1 MQNYVIDLN
10 PVHQVFR
17 ITLPNIVTDQMAVD
31 AHRTLGGLAA
41 QGGPYASIADFSRVL
56 KLKLSADT
64 VRHLAHQAPPVPLSA
79 RPRVAVV
86 NSIILYSLVDMFCSI
101 RISMGLQCHIV
112 WSVDEAY
119 AMLGVSSE
127 GFSDRLYPETPVG
140 VAPHAEHAL

>member
-1 MQNYVIDLN
+1 VENYIIDLD

-17 ITLPNIVTDQMAVD
+17 ITLPYIVTDQMAVD
-31 AHRTLGGLAA
+31 AYRSFRRLAA
-41 QGGPYASIADFSRVL
+41 QGGPYASITDFSEVL
-56 KLKLSADT
+56 KLNLSADI
-64 VRHLAHQAPPVPLSA
+64 VRHLAHQAPPVSLST

-86 NSIILYSLVDMFCSI
+86 NSIILYSLMDMFCEI
-101 RISMGLQCHIV
+101 RISIGLQCHIV

>member
-1 MQNYVIDLN
+1 MENYVIDLD

-17 ITLPNIVTDQMAVD
+17 ITLPYIVTDQMAVD
-31 AHRTLGGLAA
+31 AYRTVGRLAA
-41 QGGPYASIADFSRVL
+41 QGGPYASITDFSEVL

-64 VRHLAHQAPPVPLSA
+64 VRHLAHQAPPVSLSA

-86 NSIILYSLVDMFCSI
+86 NSIILYSLMDMFCST

-119 AMLGVSSE
+119 ALLGVGSASFSE
-127 GFSDRLYPETPVG
+127 RLIPETPVDL
-140 VAPHAEHAL
+140 APHAEHAL